1 MREMKRMGL
10 LLVTAMAACAVM
22 TGCTTKQEDIPTL
35 YLEEPADTEEESEE
49 IVPESTPAASPA
61 VTTAT
66 PAPAEGDPLMEPDL
80 WGPII
85 SVEETCFTVM
95 PVTTASAG
103 DGAVV
108 AEGGTGNQV
117 TVYTENAVF
126 ETMKI
131 YNGGHEEPQPAEE
144 SILKS
149 GTMVYLY
156 GSAQEDTFEAERVI
170 ALVVGDE
177 AK

>member
-1 MREMKRMGL
+1 MKRMGL
-10 LLVTAMAACAVM
+10 LFLTAMAMCAAM
-22 TGCTTKQEDIPTL
+22 AGCTPRQEDIPTL
-35 YLEEPADTEEESEE
+35 YLEEPAVTEEESEE
-49 IVPESTPAASPA
+49 MIPESTPAASSA
-61 VTTAT
+61 VTAAT
-66 PAPAEGDPLMEPDL
+66 PAPAEDDPQLDPDL
-80 WGPII
+80 WGLIAT
-85 SVEETCFTVM
+85 VEENCFTVM
-95 PVTTASAG
+95 PVTTTAAG
-103 DGAVV
+103 NGAQV

-131 YNGGHEEPQPAEE
+131 YNGGHEEPQSAEK
-144 SILKS
+144 SVVKS
-149 GTMVYLY
+149 GAMVYLY

>member
-1 MREMKRMGL
+1 MKRMGL
-10 LLVTAMAACAVM
+10 LFLTAMAVCAVM

-35 YLEEPADTEEESEE
+35 YLEEPADTEKESEE
-49 IVPESTPAASPA
+49 MIPESTPAASSA

-66 PAPAEGDPLMEPDL
+66 PVPAENDPLMEPDL
-80 WGPII
+80 WGPITT
-85 SVEETCFTVM
+85 VEENCFTVM

-144 SILKS
+144 SVLKS